1 MNIAIC
7 TDYGV
12 LRKIEGKSEA
22 ANGEIRRPHLFL
34 QWAVLRV
41 DIIAVRYCLFC
52 NND

>member
-12 LRKIEGKSEA
+12 LRNIEGKSEA

-34 QWAVLRV
+34 QWAV
-41 DIIAVRYCLFC
+41 AASRYNCCLLLPFL
-52 NND
+52 